1 MVGAD
6 VLKMVNEGMNGNKTE
21 AGAPHLGELNPAQC
35 TCRIAA
41 PLGAFPSI
49 NITPAQMLSET
60 EAEGVRGTVAP
71 AEGKPA
77 QTARPRRSMAF
88 TRVLHVVAL
97 FLMQGDFP
105 GAGGETVTLKEGE
118 DLNLHCTLSGDGSS
132 ARQWLNPRG
141 FGIFLN
147 TQRALRDQRYKLTH
161 YSKEELSIRL
171 SNITVHDEGVYRCFS
186 YGIPFKSKNET
197 VEVLAAPS
205 NPVLDVSRHT
215 ERSITLSCY
224 THGCK
229 PQPQVTWL
237 LDNGI
242 ELPGDTT
249 HELEADGKKWTT
261 TSRLTVLA
269 YGPGS
274 TASCIVHH
282 QALKE
287 ELMASFHFE
296 DIPRTVTN
304 TDPAPATLEVNT
316 HAAENEQSP
325 VTAAESDLNSS
336 TASAPSYAQHNV
348 TNTDPAPAA
357 LEVNTHAAENE
368 QSPVTAAE
376 SDLNSSTA
384 SAPSYAQYNGSE
396 QLTTPSA
403 VPEDPVVSGSTSTP
417 TQQNL
422 QPNVTSTWAETSF
435 NGNVTEEGISTADTA
450 PTENVA
456 VISTITFEQNVQPEG
471 METKENNLLLPIL
484 VAALIFALLII
495 VMLFMRKLKKAHG
508 VWKRENDVSDQTVES
523 YKSKSNE
530 DSTGHEKNGHV
541 VNQKSNMQYV
551 TDGYAETMQK
561 NPTDTNLAISEKLFG
576 CGRETNV

>member
-1 MVGAD
+1 
-6 VLKMVNEGMNGNKTE
+6 
-21 AGAPHLGELNPAQC
+21 
-35 TCRIAA
+35 
-41 PLGAFPSI
+41 
-49 NITPAQMLSET
+49 
-60 EAEGVRGTVAP
+60 
-71 AEGKPA
+71 
-77 QTARPRRSMAF
+77 MAF

-118 DLNLHCTLSGDGSS
+118 DLNLRCTLSGDGSS

-171 SNITVHDEGVYRCFS
+171 SNVTVHDEGVYRCFS

-296 DIPRTVTN
+296 DIPRT
-304 TDPAPATLEVNT
+304 
-316 HAAENEQSP
+316 
-325 VTAAESDLNSS
+325 
-336 TASAPSYAQHNV
+336 
-348 TNTDPAPAA
+348 
-357 LEVNTHAAENE
+357 
-368 QSPVTAAE
+368 
-376 SDLNSSTA
+376 
-384 SAPSYAQYNGSE
+384 
-396 QLTTPSA
+396 
-403 VPEDPVVSGSTSTP
+403 
-417 TQQNL
+417 
-422 QPNVTSTWAETSF
+422 
-435 NGNVTEEGISTADTA
+435 
-450 PTENVA
+450 
-456 VISTITFEQNVQPEG
+456 EQNVQPEG

-495 VMLFMRKLKKAHG
+495 VLLFMRKLKKAHG

>member
-1 MVGAD
+1 M
-6 VLKMVNEGMNGNKTE
+6 T
-21 AGAPHLGELNPAQC
+21 
-35 TCRIAA
+35 
-41 PLGAFPSI
+41 
-49 NITPAQMLSET
+49 
-60 EAEGVRGTVAP
+60 
-71 AEGKPA
+71 
-77 QTARPRRSMAF
+77 F

-105 GAGGETVTLKEGE
+105 GAGSETITLKEGE
-118 DLNLHCTLSGDGSS
+118 DLNLRCTLSSDGSS
-132 ARQWLNPRG
+132 ARQWLNPHD
-141 FGIFLN
+141 FSIFLD
-147 TQRALRDQRYKLTH
+147 THRALRDRRYKLIH
-161 YSKEELSIRL
+161 YSKEELSIQL
-171 SNITVHDEGVYRCFS
+171 SNVTVHDAGVYKCFY
-186 YGIPFKSKNET
+186 YGTPFKSKNKT

-205 NPVLDVSRHT
+205 NPVLEVSRDT
-215 ERSITLSCY
+215 ESSITLSCY

-242 ELPGDTT
+242 ELPGDTK
-249 HELEADGKKWTT
+249 HKLEADGKKWTT

-274 TASCIVHH
+274 TASCIVRH

-304 TDPAPATLEVNT
+304 TDPAPAALEVNT
-316 HAAENEQSP
+316 HATENEQSPVTAAESDLNSSTVSAPSYPQHNVTNTDLAPGAVNTHATENEQSP

-336 TASAPSYAQHNV
+336 TASAPSYPQH
-348 TNTDPAPAA
+348 
-357 LEVNTHAAENE
+357 
-368 QSPVTAAE
+368 
-376 SDLNSSTA
+376 
-384 SAPSYAQYNGSE
+384 NGSE
-396 QLTTPSA
+396 QLTIPST
-403 VPEDPVVSGSTSTP
+403 VPEDPVVSSSASTP

-422 QPNVTSTWAETSF
+422 QPDVTSTWAETSF
-435 NGNVTEEGISTADTA
+435 NGNVTEEISTPDTA
-450 PTENVA
+450 PTENVT

-484 VAALIFALLII
+484 VAALIFVLLII
-495 VMLFMRKLKKAHG
+495 VLLFMRKLKRAHG

-523 YKSKSNE
+523 FKSKSNE
-530 DSTGHEKNGHV
+530 DSPGHEKNGHV

-561 NPTDTNLAISEKLFG
+561 NPRDTNIAISEKLFG